1 MLAGMEHPAKQ
12 NLAAIARLEEAHLER
27 RTVGERVGEAIVGAI
42 GTLWF
47 VALQAALIVGW
58 IVVNL
63 GAVPAVEPFDPFPFG
78 ILALLIA
85 TEGVFL
91 AVFILIGQNRGTRQD
106 AHRDHLHLQV
116 SLLAEREAT
125 KMLQIL
131 TRVAQHL
138 GVAHEVD
145 AESERLG
152 EDTELEQLSSD
163 VEERL
168 THS

>member
-1 MLAGMEHPAKQ
+1 MEDPAKQ
-12 NLAAIARLEEAHLER
+12 NLAAIARLEQAHLER
-27 RTVGERVGEAIVGAI
+27 RSTGEKLGEAIVGAI

-47 VALQAALIVGW
+47 VVLHAAVIAVW
-58 IVVNL
+58 ILLNV
-63 GAVPAVEPFDPFPFG
+63 GAVPGVAPFDPFPFG

-85 TEGVFL
+85 TEGVLL
-91 AVFILIGQNRGTRQD
+91 AVFILIGQNRSTRQD

-131 TRVAQHL
+131 SRVAQHL
-138 GVAHEVD
+138 GVTQKVD
-145 AESERLG
+145 DESERLG

-163 VEERL
+163 IEERL
-168 THS
+168 TES